1 MKKIVFINGSPKGKK
16 SGSEYFLERIE
27 SKLNIS
33 DDNIKLS
40 KINIKDRSSK
50 RDSFKLIKDS
60 DIVVIAFPLYVDTL
74 PSTVIEYL
82 EEFEDWIN
90 MNGYKVNKINLY
102 GVVNCGFYEGEQTKI
117 AIRVLKNYCNS
128 LGIKWCGGIG
138 IGAGEFFS
146 GSQNIPWQAKIKED
160 ARLAL
165 DNMKDCII
173 KGQAMQTDIFVTAK
187 LNKRIFLLGGSYG
200 WIYQGI
206 KNGVSIRSL
215 WNKPHIK

>member
-1 MKKIVFINGSPKGKK
+1 MKNIVFINGSPKVKK

-27 SKLNIS
+27 SQLNLS
-33 DDNIKLS
+33 NNNIKIL
-40 KINIKDRSSK
+40 KINIKDRSNK
-50 RDSFKLIKDS
+50 KESFKLIKDS
-60 DIVVIAFPLYVDTL
+60 DVIVIASPLYVDTL

-82 EEFEDWIN
+82 EEFHDWVN
-90 MNGYKVNKINLY
+90 MNGYEVNKINLY
-102 GVVNCGFYEGEQTKI
+102 GVLNCGFYEGEQTKI

-128 LGIKWCGGIG
+128 LGIKWYGGVG

-146 GSQNIPWQAKIKED
+146 GSPNIPWQAKIKED

-165 DNMKDCII
+165 DSIKDSILKKEYI
-173 KGQAMQTDIFVTAK
+173 KKDMFVTAK
-187 LNKRIFLLGGSYG
+187 LNKRIFLLAGSYG

-206 KNGVSIRSL
+206 KNRVGIRSL